1 MNDGVSVVICCYNS
15 ASRITTVL
23 EYLSNQEINH
33 PIPWEVVLVDNASD
47 DETTVAARRAWKS
60 DIIPLHIV
68 IEPKKGLSNAR
79 RKGIQESHYEFVSF
93 IDDDNWVNTRWIEG
107 VYSSMKNNP
116 DVALV
121 GGRGEAVF
129 EKEEPEWFGR
139 FQQSFAVGPQ
149 AAADGIMKD
158 ADSFLY
164 GAGLVLRKSVW
175 DKIID
180 RGFEFQLSG
189 RTGKM
194 IASGEDSEMCY
205 AIKLAGYDLY
215 YDSTLTFK
223 HYMSEGRMSVP
234 YLIRLAGS
242 FGKASV
248 ITNMYI
254 SLLNNSQGLDRLKI
268 QNYFLAL
275 LHALYN
281 ILLVLPDYFR
291 NKKFK
296 SKFIQSEY
304 DLAFSIQNL
313 KRKLQLFGRYRKYVH
328 IIKNADWHNL
338 HERIHIN

>member
-1 MNDGVSVVICCYNS
+1 
-15 ASRITTVL
+15 
-23 EYLSNQEINH
+23 
-33 PIPWEVVLVDNASD
+33 
-47 DETTVAARRAWKS
+47 
-60 DIIPLHIV
+60 
-68 IEPKKGLSNAR
+68 
-79 RKGIQESHYEFVSF
+79 
-93 IDDDNWVNTRWIEG
+93 
-107 VYSSMKNNP
+107 
-116 DVALV
+116 
-121 GGRGEAVF
+121 
-129 EKEEPEWFGR
+129 
-139 FQQSFAVGPQ
+139 
-149 AAADGIMKD
+149 
-158 ADSFLY
+158 
-164 GAGLVLRKSVW
+164 
-175 DKIID
+175 
-180 RGFEFQLSG
+180 
-189 RTGKM
+189 
-194 IASGEDSEMCY
+194 
-205 AIKLAGYDLY
+205 
-215 YDSTLTFK
+215 
-223 HYMSEGRMSVP
+223 MSVP